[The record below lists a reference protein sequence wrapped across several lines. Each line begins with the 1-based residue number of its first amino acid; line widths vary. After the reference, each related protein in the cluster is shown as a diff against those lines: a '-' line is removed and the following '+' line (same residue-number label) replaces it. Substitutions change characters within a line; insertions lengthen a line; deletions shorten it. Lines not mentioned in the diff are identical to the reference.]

1 MTQSPCYQ
9 AFAFRN
15 FSSGYRCTTSKY
27 KAPLITIDTWMMITK
42 KNDEVKPKK
51 TRKRTMKQRRS
62 CIIYQVIL
70 SCAATA
76 FSGNMT
82 FSL

>member
-51 TRKRTMKQRRS
+51 KRIKDNE
-62 CIIYQVIL
+62 
-70 SCAATA
+70 ATEVLHHI
-76 FSGNMT
+76 SGNT
-82 FSL
+82 